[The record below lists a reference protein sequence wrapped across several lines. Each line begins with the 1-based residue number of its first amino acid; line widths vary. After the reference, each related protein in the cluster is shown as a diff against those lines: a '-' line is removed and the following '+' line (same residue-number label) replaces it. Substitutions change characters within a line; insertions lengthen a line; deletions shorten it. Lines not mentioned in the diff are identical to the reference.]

1 MRIFSMNWFELLK
14 VATAVTTG
22 STYGGEANP
31 AVDALY
37 NVSYSEGLEEEDWE
51 EWMRGKKE
59 R

>member
-1 MRIFSMNWFELLK
+1 MNWFELLK

-22 STYGGEANP
+22 STYGGKANP

-37 NVSYSEGLEEEDWE
+37 NVSFSEGLEEEDWE